1 MGEPEEHVIPP
12 LHGHSIDPAES
23 MEPLCPLR
31 PDPLPQGERE
41 KKPPRWTIPFL
52 RALERTGDVRASA
65 EDAGIDHTTAYLR
78 RRTHPDFASDW
89 ERALKAHAER
99 VERERAEELA
109 GLRQAPLPNPSPAGG
124 RGADAAEGRGAKGA
138 QIKRA
143 GHDRW
148 SPRKEKLF
156 FDELAATANVKSSA
170 KAAEVSPNAVYA
182 RRLRDAHFRAKWAA
196 VLETG
201 RAAIEMQLV
210 ERAKKSFDPDEM
222 DLGDA
227 EPRVSVAEALRIV
240 QPTGAKGYTPAFV
253 ERPGFEEQDDDQVR
267 EQLIQKLLR
276 LKKRQEEQQLR
287 EGWSRDEESGLLIPP
302 GWVKGPDWRP
312 TEPEDQEY

>member
-1 MGEPEEHVIPP
+1 MSEPEEHRPT
-12 LHGHSIDPAES
+12 
-23 MEPLCPLR
+23 
-31 PDPLPQGERE
+31 PDPSPKGEGKR
-41 KKPPRWTIPFL
+41 PPRWTIPFL

-78 RRTHPDFASDW
+78 RRTHPEFASDW

-99 VERERAEELA
+99 VERDKAEELEA
-109 GLRQAPLPNPSPAGG
+109 LRKAAPPRSGELSCPSP
-124 RGADAAEGRGAKGA
+124 EGEGKSKKA
-138 QIKRA
+138 QLKRT

-148 SPRKEKLF
+148 SARKEKLF

-170 KAAEVSPNAVYA
+170 KAAGVSPNAVYA
-182 RRLRDAHFRAKWAA
+182 RRLRDPHFRAKWAA

-240 QPTGAKGYTPAFV
+240 QPSGAKGYTPAFV
-253 ERPGFEEQDDDQVR
+253 ERRGFDEQDDDEVR

-276 LKKRQEEQQLR
+276 LKRRREEQQLR

-302 GWVKGPDWRP
+302 GWVRSAGSPP
-312 TEPEDQEY
+312 VEP